1 MDIEC
6 ALCGEPWDAY
16 GVRHH
21 LDMTREEA
29 RRFLRGEGCPGC
41 RFGEDQERVLPEG
54 NRERFLGSLLDAW
67 EG

>member
-16 GVRHH
+16 GVRQF

-29 RRFLRGEGCPGC
+29 RRFLHGEGCPSC
-41 RFGEDQERVLPEG
+41 QFGEDKTRVLANGNAEG
-54 NRERFLGSLLDAW
+54 FLGSLMDAW
-67 EG
+67 ED

>member
-29 RRFLRGEGCPGC
+29 YLFLQGQGCPSC
-41 RFGEDQERVLPEG
+41 NFGENKERVLPEG
-54 NRERFLGSLLDAW
+54 NVERFMGSLIDAMD
-67 EG
+67 E